1 MDILYLVIPCY
12 NEEKVLPETSRQL
25 KEKLNHL
32 ILNEKISPESRIVFV
47 DDGSKDK
54 TWEMISHL
62 HLQNKIFQGIKLTRN
77 KGHQNALLAGLMTV
91 MDHCDITISLD
102 ADLQDDI
109 NAIDEMVDKYHE
121 GCDVVYGVRSAR
133 KKDTV
138 FKKITAEGFYKLI
151 NSMGAEIVY
160 NHADYRLMSR
170 KALEGLQSFE
180 EVNLFLRGVVPL
192 IGYKSDKVY
201 YERKERFAG
210 ESKYPLKKMLAF
222 AWEGI
227 TSLSTKPIKF
237 ISLLGGLIFII
248 SIIMLVY
255 SLVRHFMGETETG
268 WTSMILSIWSLGGLQ
283 LLAIGIIGEYIGK
296 VYLETK
302 KRPKFIVEKYLSDES
317 EKNNK

>member
-1 MDILYLVIPCY
+1 MDVLYLVIPCY

-121 GCDVVYGVRSAR
+121 GCDIVYGVRSAR

-180 EVNLFLRGVVPL
+180 EVNLFLRGVVPM

-227 TSLSTKPIKF
+227 TSLSTKPIKL

-317 EKNNK
+317 ENK

>member
-1 MDILYLVIPCY
+1 MDVLYLVIPCY

-121 GCDVVYGVRSAR
+121 GCDIVYGVRSAR

-180 EVNLFLRGVVPL
+180 EVNLFLRGVVPM

-201 YERKERFAG
+201 YERKERFAV

-227 TSLSTKPIKF
+227 TSLSTKPIKL

-317 EKNNK
+317 ENK